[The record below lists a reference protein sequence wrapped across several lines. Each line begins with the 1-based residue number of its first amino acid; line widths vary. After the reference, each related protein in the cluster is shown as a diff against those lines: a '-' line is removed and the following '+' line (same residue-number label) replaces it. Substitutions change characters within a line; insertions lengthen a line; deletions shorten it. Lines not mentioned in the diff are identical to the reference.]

1 MKIAITGK
9 SGILSQELQKLY
21 PNLVVLDS
29 YNYNIT
35 DPQTTRKIMEVNPDI
50 IIHAGAV
57 TNSTM
62 VKNNS
67 VIAINTNIIGTANI
81 SNYCI
86 QQKKRL
92 V

>member
-1 MKIAITGK
+1 MRIAITGK

-29 YNYNIT
+29 YNYDIT

-57 TNSTM
+57 TNS
-62 VKNNS
+62 
-67 VIAINTNIIGTANI
+67 
-81 SNYCI
+81 
-86 QQKKRL
+86 RW
-92 V
+92 